1 MTLPVAPGSEDG
13 IAYRTLAAEL
23 RSALSRGE
31 FTQGRRLPTEAE
43 LTAAH
48 GLSRQTVRR
57 ALQDLVAEGLVYR
70 VRGRGTFATGISPG
84 SRYLRSFGS
93 VEDLLAYAEDSTM
106 ETVRPLERRVDVEL
120 ASRLRL
126 DSDEV
131 MVALTRRAHDGV
143 PFSVSR
149 IAFPVEIGRGIART
163 GALGTAGEVTAATA
177 LSVVDAVAAH
187 PIARAD
193 QSVTAVRVPGDLH
206 ALLGLDPGDPALRI
220 DRLYSD
226 STGRPVELAVSWFH
240 PERYAYRVELSRGPS
255 SA

>member
-1 MTLPVAPGSEDG
+1 MSPPVAPGPEER
-13 IAYRTLAAEL
+13 IAYRTVAAEL
-23 RSALSRGE
+23 RSALARGDFAE
-31 FTQGRRLPTEAE
+31 GRRLPTEAE

-70 VRGRGTFATGISPG
+70 VRGRGTYATGISPG

-93 VEDLLAYAEDSTM
+93 IEDLLAFAEDSTM
-106 ETVRPLERRVDVEL
+106 ETLQPLERRVDVEL

-131 MVALTRRAHDGV
+131 MVALARRAHDGV

-149 IAFPVEIGRGIART
+149 LAFPVEIGRSIAQQ
-163 GALGTAGEVTAATA
+163 GALRSAGAVAAETA
-177 LSVVDAVAAH
+177 LSVADAVAPQ

-193 QSVTAVRVPGDLH
+193 QSVTAVRVPDEIR
-206 ALLGLDPGDPALRI
+206 ALLDLEPGDPALRI

-226 STGRPVELAVSWFH
+226 ATRRPIELAVSWFH
-240 PERYAYRVELSRGPS
+240 PERYAYRVELSRGT
-255 SA
+255 

>member
-1 MTLPVAPGSEDG
+1 MATRATPGSEDR
-13 IAYRTLAAEL
+13 IAYRTLAADL
-23 RSALSRGE
+23 RAALARGE
-31 FTQGRRLPTEAE
+31 FAEGRQLPTEAE
-43 LTAAH
+43 LGAAH

-93 VEDLLAYAEDSTM
+93 VEDLLAYAVDSTM
-106 ETVRPLERRVDVEL
+106 ETVRPLERRVDVEA

-143 PFSVSR
+143 VFSVSR
-149 IAFPVEIGRGIART
+149 IAFPVDIGRAIARS
-163 GALGTAGEVTAATA
+163 GAMVAAGEVSAITA
-177 LSVVDAVAAH
+177 LSVADSVAPR

-193 QSVTAVRVPGDLH
+193 QSITAVRVPDDVH
-206 ALLGLDPGDPALRI
+206 ALLDLEAGSPALRI
-220 DRLYSD
+220 DRIYSD
-226 STGRPVELAVSWFH
+226 ATRRPVELAVSWFH
-240 PERYAYRVELSRGPS
+240 PERYAYRVELSRGPT